1 MTTIN
6 HSQIQCPICLME
18 PVKTGR
24 TMLLL
29 KDDFCFI
36 DMNDK
41 AVLVINDYP
50 VFTKT
55 RLTLCILQHTS
66 IPEDEI
72 IRRAKDRFL
81 DFLTHQLQLNAD
93 AFIIRITMLTYPQH
107 FHVPP
112 TFFLSR
118 MNMELLYPER
128 CMRAVSICGMRPFPT
143 ICVIS

>member
-1 MTTIN
+1 
-6 HSQIQCPICLME
+6 
-18 PVKTGR
+18 
-24 TMLLL
+24 
-29 KDDFCFI
+29 
-36 DMNDK
+36 MNDK

-50 VFTKT
+50 VFAKT

-128 CMRAVSICGMRPFPT
+128 LCCTPDFRQYPQAR
-143 ICVIS
+143 